1 MKKPKTIKTDSRI
14 FKIINFYDEF
24 VLCNLEHLKIKDI
37 DQIKKVYHLN
47 NGNFEPFV
55 KNVLKEMILT
65 RNKF

>member
-1 MKKPKTIKTDSRI
+1 MKKPKKIKTYCRI
-14 FKIINFYDEF
+14 FKIINFDNEF
-24 VLCNLEHLKIKDI
+24 VLCNLEHLKIKDL
-37 DQIKKVYHLN
+37 DEIKKVYHLW